1 MAPAPEAPKFI
12 GAPIKRR
19 DDPRLIQGR
28 ARYVDD
34 FQPPGALHMAFA
46 RSPYGHAAIRRV
58 DISRAR
64 EAPGVVAAYTGS
76 DLAGKIGP
84 VPVAGLVPDARVP
97 IQPVLAGARALF
109 AGEPVAAVVA
119 RTRYQAR
126 DAADLVEVDYQ
137 ALDAVVDLEKALSP
151 GAPRVHAQFE
161 DNVAFRWAIA
171 GGDIEAGLRAA
182 DVVIKQKIANPRVAP
197 LALEPRG
204 VLAHYLPGE
213 DKMTIWSSTQVPHKL
228 RTLLAQQIGMAENR
242 IRVIAPEVGGGFG
255 SKLNVYRE
263 EALAAYASREL
274 GRPVKWIE
282 SRGENFLATIHG
294 RGQLGEAEMG
304 LKRDGT
310 ITALRYN
317 VLADCGAYYQLLTV
331 AIFTLT
337 GLMLP
342 GPYKIP
348 HIEMKVTGVFTHKM
362 ATDAYR
368 GAGRPEATYILERM
382 LDLAALELGLDPAE
396 IRRKNFP
403 AKAEFPYATSAGLT
417 YDSGDYHAA
426 LDKALQKAGYPE
438 MRRQQAEAR
447 RQGRCLGVGLSTYVE
462 ICGMGP
468 SAALGGQGWESARVR
483 VEPTGKVT
491 VFSGASPHGQGQETS
506 FAQIAAD
513 AFGIAVEDVEVI
525 HGDTDVVPYGV
536 GTFGSRGTVVGGSAV
551 VFARD
556 KVREKMARFAAMRF
570 EADPADIAF
579 AGGKVF
585 VRSAPEK
592 SAPFARIAQ
601 MAYDAIRLP
610 PGTEPGLEETHFFE
624 PPNFTF
630 PFGTHVVLVEV
641 DPQTGEVKILRYVAV
656 DDVGNM
662 INPLLVRGQIHGGI
676 AQGTGQ
682 ALEEEVIY
690 GGGGQPLNATLMHYA
705 LPKAH
710 QLPRFE
716 LDHTTTPTGVNPL
729 GAKGVGEAGTIGSTP
744 AVVNAVL
751 DALAPFGVRHLD
763 MPLRPE
769 KIWRAVSQA
778 QKGGPA

>member
-1 MAPAPEAPKFI
+1 MMASIPEAPKFI

-34 FQPPGALHMAFA
+34 FQLPGTLHMAFA
-46 RSPYGHAAIRRV
+46 RSPYGHAAIRGV
-58 DISRAR
+58 DLSKARA
-64 EAPGVVAAYTGS
+64 APGVVAAYAGA

-97 IQPVLAGARALF
+97 VQPVLAGGRALF

-137 ALDAVVDLEKALSP
+137 ALDAVVDLEKALAP

-182 DVVIKQKIANPRVAP
+182 DVVIKQKIANPRVVP

-263 EALAAYASREL
+263 EAIAAYVTREL

-382 LDLAALELGLDPAE
+382 LDLAALELGMDPAE

-513 AFGIAVEDVEVI
+513 AFGVAVEDVEVI

-556 KVREKMARFAAMRF
+556 KVRDKMARFAAMRF
-570 EADPADIAF
+570 EADAADIAF

-601 MAYDAIRLP
+601 MAYDAIQLP

-676 AQGTGQ
+676 AQGAGQ

-690 GGGGQPLNATLMHYA
+690 GGG
-705 LPKAH
+705 
-710 QLPRFE
+710 
-716 LDHTTTPTGVNPL
+716 
-729 GAKGVGEAGTIGSTP
+729 
-744 AVVNAVL
+744 
-751 DALAPFGVRHLD
+751 
-763 MPLRPE
+763 
-769 KIWRAVSQA
+769 
-778 QKGGPA
+778 